1 MNMKHNIL
9 LGAAILLTMAGCA
22 KEIKGEDPVYGVEKT
37 FTAYAQETE
46 ATKTYL
52 TAEHRVWWQSDDA
65 ISVFAGGQN
74 SRFVVSSLKFSGA
87 QAEFSGITPESGM
100 YYALYPYQ
108 KDATF
113 AKEKFTAVLPS
124 EQSVTSSSF
133 DPAAALAVCR
143 TESQT
148 LKFRNVGSIVS
159 VLTGNEGV
167 TSVKLTGKGA
177 YLSGK
182 AEISFNDGGLAVN
195 VTDGTGHV
203 ELKGAFETN
212 TAYYFVV
219 LPGKYDGFSLQFTR
233 NDGKT
238 VTVSTDTGADI
249 GSNGYFTLGSFTFTE
264 DEWEKGSMKDFDSFV
279 LNGYDE
285 VQAFL
290 DDTVEERINVR
301 DLIITGSDV
310 TSSQLL
316 KLKDKVLAVRGT
328 FQLSG
333 VLADE
338 WENTPEGES
347 LYLETEQILY
357 NYSNG
362 GQNGIRLEGSII
374 FEDIPCSIN
383 PNGLSGVSVCGGDL
397 IIRNMGWPF
406 DWNGQDNLTQVR
418 GDLIIEHNTK
428 SLANF
433 HFPKLAKVGGSLV
446 VNDCDNG
453 FWELKDFADGLSIGG
468 DLIVTGN
475 ANAFEYVEWMQGLL
489 KISSIGGNVTIFD
502 NRMNAN
508 PARYCVVRDMY
519 KKGIIRPDA
528 VITLGTTEA
537 GFVDF
542 KTVPS
547 CDGDDPDPVGVESY
561 TLNGYSQVQAFL
573 NGGSDKI
580 AVMDFTVS
588 GADVTV
594 EQMHSLV
601 NRVSEVR
608 GDLTV
613 DGVCTD
619 DSTDEWLD
627 TRKIVALNPKKGLI
641 FKNLRHSVN
650 PNGLA
655 EYPHVYGDLKFI
667 DCNWNLD
674 GGWAEASV
682 GKVTEVD
689 GDLVVSNF
697 GHGDHIWRGQFF
709 TGVTRIGGS
718 LIVEKLPKSYI
729 TMPALKEVGGDV
741 IFRDCEKELFS
752 GQEDGLAALQK
763 VGGDLILEN
772 LEYGTLYFELPA
784 LTEVGGDVRFENVSG
799 EHMHH
804 DAGCMVNLKKVGG
817 SVIIRN
823 MFKYLSQADNLT
835 FASLREVGGDFHM
848 EGVTGIERFFD
859 TRDGGKYGL
868 CITTLGGSLI
878 IKDNPD
884 FKSFTGFDHIGS
896 IGGDIVVTGNDSSWP
911 AQSSDIR
918 NIGFCII
925 KEYVDNGIVKSGS
938 NVSIQYGLSDL
949 SACGTHFQAPGLE

>member
-1 MNMKHNIL
+1 MKHNIL
-9 LGAAILLTMAGCA
+9 LGAAALLAMAGCA
-22 KEIKGEDPVYGVEKT
+22 KETKGEDPVYGVEKT
-37 FTAYAQETE
+37 FTAYAEG
-46 ATKTYL
+46 ADGTKTYL
-52 TAEHRVWWQSDDA
+52 TAEHRVWWQPDDA

-74 SRFVVSSLKFSGA
+74 SRFGVSSLKFSGA
-87 QAEFSGITPESGM
+87 QAEFSGITPEAGT

-108 KDATF
+108 KDATY
-113 AKEKFTAVLPS
+113 AKDRFTAVLPS
-124 EQSVTSSSF
+124 EQAVTSSSF

-148 LKFRNVGSIVS
+148 LKFRNVGSIIS
-159 VLTGNEGV
+159 VITGNEGV

-177 YLSGK
+177 SLSGK
-182 AEISFNDGGLAVN
+182 AEISFKDDNLAVT
-195 VTDGTGHV
+195 VTDGTDYV
-203 ELKGAFETN
+203 DLKGAFETN

-219 LPGKYDGFSLQFTR
+219 LPGKFDGFGLQFTR

-238 VTVSTDTGADI
+238 VTVSTDAGTDI

-264 DEWEKGSMKDFDSFV
+264 EEWEKGSMKDFDSFV

-290 DDTVEERINVR
+290 DDTVDERINVN

-310 TSSQLL
+310 TSAQLL
-316 KLKDKVLAVRGT
+316 ALKDKVLAVRGT
-328 FQLSG
+328 FKLSG

-338 WENTPEGES
+338 WENTGETW
-347 LYLETEQILY
+347 LETQQILY
-357 NYSNG
+357 NYGNG
-362 GQNGIRLEGSII
+362 GQNGIHLEGSIV
-374 FEDIPCSIN
+374 FEDIPCNIN

-397 IIRNMGWPF
+397 VIRNMGWPF

-418 GDLIIEHNTK
+418 GDLMIEHNGK

-433 HFPKLAKVGGSLV
+433 HFPKLTKVGGSLV

-453 FWELKDFADGLSIGG
+453 FWEMKDFADGLSIGG
-468 DLIVTGN
+468 DLVVTEN
-475 ANAFEYVEWMQGLL
+475 SLAFEYVEWMQGLL

-502 NRMNAN
+502 NRMNSK
-508 PARYCVVRDMY
+508 PERYCVIRDMY

-528 VITLGTTEA
+528 VITLGTTET
-537 GFVDF
+537 GIVDF

-547 CDGDDPDPVGVESY
+547 CDGEDPDPVGVESY
-561 TLNGYSQVQAFL
+561 TLNGYAQVQAFL
-573 NGGSDKI
+573 DGGSDKI
-580 AVMDFTVS
+580 AVMDLTVS
-588 GADVTV
+588 GSDVTV

-601 NRVSEVR
+601 NRISEVQ

-619 DSTDEWLD
+619 DNTSEWLD

-641 FKNLRHSVN
+641 FKNMEHTVN

-697 GHGDHIWRGQFF
+697 GHGGHIWRGQFF

-729 TMPALKEVGGDV
+729 TMPALEEVGGDV
-741 IFRDCEKELFS
+741 IFRDCEKEVFS
-752 GQEDGLAALQK
+752 GPEDGLSALRK
-763 VGGDLILEN
+763 VGGDIVLEN
-772 LEYGTLYFELPA
+772 LSYNACYFELPA
-784 LTEVGGDVRFENVSG
+784 LEEVGGDVRFENVSG
-799 EHMHH
+799 DHMKH
-804 DAGCMVNLKKVGG
+804 DSGCMVNLRKVGG
-817 SVIIRN
+817 SIIVRN
-823 MFKYLSQADNLT
+823 IVNSVSQQSNLT

-848 EGVTGIERFFD
+848 EGVSGIERFFD

-868 CITTLGGSLI
+868 CIDTLGGSLI

-884 FKSFTGFDHIGS
+884 FRSFTGFDHISS
-896 IGGDIVVTGNDSSWP
+896 IGGDIVVTGNSSSWP
-911 AQSSDIR
+911 AQSMDIE

-925 KEYVDNGIVKSGS
+925 KEYADSGVIKDGA
-938 NVSIQYGLSDL
+938 NTSIQYSLSEL
-949 SACGTHFQAPGLE
+949 SACGMHFEAPELD